1 MLVSIERRAAVHAA
15 LGEPVRL
22 AIVDRLG
29 PGDASPGEL
38 AEAVGLASNLLAH
51 HLKVLD
57 EARWAVF
64 FAVCRSPGFMIVPGR
79 IVL

>member
-1 MLVSIERRAAVHAA
+1 MVTVKRRAAVHAA

-38 AEAVGLASNLLAH
+38 AEAVGIGQQPAGASP
-51 HLKVLD
+51 
-57 EARWAVF
+57 ARC
-64 FAVCRSPGFMIVPGR
+64 CRRPG
-79 IVL
+79 